1 MRGYKDG
8 KDEKLKNIIMH
19 DRYRPH
25 NDYSKIFIDGMMI
38 EYEVQENFEE
48 IERKYLEYDT
58 VLAKS
63 YTEIPDV
70 KGMPGMDAM
79 SLLENIGLKVKISG
93 VGKVEHQSLEK
104 GEKLIK
110 GNTITLKLS

>member
-1 MRGYKDG
+1 
-8 KDEKLKNIIMH
+8 
-19 DRYRPH
+19 
-25 NDYSKIFIDGMMI
+25 
-38 EYEVQENFEE
+38 
-48 IERKYLEYDT
+48 
-58 VLAKS
+58 
-63 YTEIPDV
+63 
-70 KGMPGMDAM
+70 MDAM